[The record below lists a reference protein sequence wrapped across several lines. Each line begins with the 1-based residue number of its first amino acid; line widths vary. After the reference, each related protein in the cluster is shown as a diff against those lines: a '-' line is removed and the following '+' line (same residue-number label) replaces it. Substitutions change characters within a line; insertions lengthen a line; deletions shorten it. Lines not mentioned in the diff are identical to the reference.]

1 MEETCWQPSQTH
13 WLSAP
18 RRTRPLQQRWLCR
31 VSTSY
36 AELRFEIQLLSY
48 PSLTSGLM
56 ANLRQLPS
64 GGSGQQ
70 ILARIRIKHGDGSF
84 SYCAELSRH
93 KAPEDLHTHCRLT
106 HFCSLFKK
114 QHPSNSTVPFSTSAF
129 TFYSFYFI
137 PSLIFLIIYFY
148 TALWIL
154 SHLKLCCINKRALY
168 FGRSLMPMS
177 NTDPN
182 FWWEIQEWTNNKF
195 NNYSV
200 GWEEAQI
207 LVAQKLARLK
217 KKSGR

>member
-1 MEETCWQPSQTH
+1 MVMD
-13 WLSAP
+13 LSATMLNSAGTKP
-18 RRTRPLQQRWLCR
+18 QKI
-31 VSTSY
+31 ST
-36 AELRFEIQLLSY
+36 
-48 PSLTSGLM
+48 
-56 ANLRQLPS
+56 
-64 GGSGQQ
+64 
-70 ILARIRIKHGDGSF
+70 
-84 SYCAELSRH
+84 
-93 KAPEDLHTHCRLT
+93 HTADWHISV
-106 HFCSLFKK
+106 HFFKK

-195 NNYSV
+195 NNFPV
-200 GWEEAQI
+200 GWVEAQI